1 MESRPPARCGF
12 SKPCVCGLPSTPIPN
27 GARLVTSAGV
37 WGSAYASA
45 PRFALASAC
54 GVPRP
59 AAQARVGPPPLPRSA
74 ARVSQAGSLPRF
86 RFGSPPPLR
95 FGLRYAPAQRCPAC
109 GGRRLALPAPP
120 CSATLRMAG
129 RVGRSLR
136 SLSPA
141 PAAVGAFSRS
151 RGSVFRLPAA
161 RRSML
166 DLSSSGSSRPR
177 VPLGAT
183 SPRSPM
189 RPQKKIVLHPVILSN
204 SRWYQKR
211 FLRTTPT
218 APPLSSLRQ
227 LLVYD
232 HFRTSS

>member
-37 WGSAYASA
+37 WGSPYGSA
-45 PRFALASAC
+45 HRFAFASAC

-59 AAQARVGPPPLPRSA
+59 AARARVGPPPLPRSA
-74 ARVSQAGSLPRF
+74 ARVSQAGPLPRF

-151 RGSVFRLPAA
+151 RGAVFRLPAA

-189 RPQKKIVLHPVILSN
+189 RPNKKLVLHPVVRIKLDYYRKRSLSP
-204 SRWYQKR
+204 
-211 FLRTTPT
+211 TPA